1 MVSGLEFPGPQ
12 NIYLYFL
19 PDFLLLRQ
27 MCINYLQKSLSSL
40 TPKVYLLLEIMR
52 RILRLKCHKMFLFL
66 EIFHS
71 VLTPSER
78 TGDGAIALVSYE
90 AASGALVVSLLYEG
104 VADRRRDVN
113 ASLVI
118 RRKNRNIY
126 HAFFGVRS
134 QVRDVTLLKY

>member
-1 MVSGLEFPGPQ
+1 MS
-12 NIYLYFL
+12 
-19 PDFLLLRQ
+19 
-27 MCINYLQKSLSSL
+27 
-40 TPKVYLLLEIMR
+40 
-52 RILRLKCHKMFLFL
+52 FL

-90 AASGALVVSLLYEG
+90 AASGALVISLLHEG

-118 RRKNRNIY
+118 RRKNRSIY
-126 HAFFGVRS
+126 HAFFSVKS
-134 QVRDVTLLKY
+134 QVRNVTLLKYQV